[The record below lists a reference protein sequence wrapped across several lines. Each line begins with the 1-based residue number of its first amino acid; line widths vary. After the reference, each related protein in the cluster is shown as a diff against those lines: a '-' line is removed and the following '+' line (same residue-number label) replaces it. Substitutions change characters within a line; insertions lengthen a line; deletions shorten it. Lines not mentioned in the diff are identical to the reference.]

1 MFNFY
6 SVRKCIKIT
15 KNNTDYM
22 SLSVK
27 ILNNLYF
34 IIK

>member
-22 SLSVK
+22 FLLTK
-27 ILNNLYF
+27 IFDNLYF